1 VETARL
7 ESLDR
12 RLWAIARPF
21 RALARLEV
29 GSRMTVLGL
38 EGGGLLLH
46 SPVRLDDADRQ
57 AIQAL
62 GPVRAIV
69 APNLWHHLFFGP
81 AADAFPSAERWAAPG
96 VPWRRKDL
104 SFSGELGTAHPIF
117 PGVDW
122 HVVGGSRLLGEVLFF
137 HRASRTLVTTDFFF
151 HVLRRDDALSRTYY
165 TLSGAYGRFA
175 TSRLI
180 RAAVWDR
187 AAARETAQWI
197 LESDPVRV
205 TVCHGDV
212 FAVTPGSLESALRWL
227 LV

>member
-1 VETARL
+1 M
-7 ESLDR
+7 
-12 RLWAIARPF
+12 ARPF
-21 RALARLEV
+21 RALDRLEV
-29 GSRMTVLGL
+29 GCRMTVLGL
-38 EGGGLLLH
+38 DDGGILLH
-46 SPVRLDDADRQ
+46 SPIRLDEADRD
-57 AIQAL
+57 AVRAL

-96 VPWRRKDL
+96 LPWRRRDL
-104 SFSGELGTAHPIF
+104 SFRGELGTANPVF
-117 PGVDW
+117 AGVDW

-137 HRASRTLVTTDFFF
+137 HRASRTLVATDLFF

-165 TLSGAYGRFA
+165 TLSGTYGRFA
-175 TSRLI
+175 SSRLI

-187 AAARETAQWI
+187 AAARETARWI
-197 LESDPVRV
+197 LDRDPIRV
-205 TVCHGDV
+205 SVCHGEV